1 MPFLLALTAHTTKSN
16 PNHAPRQNMLFL
28 KKKEQ
33 QITNSI
39 ENKPTTER
47 GYWANVWKQF
57 QKNKLAVWSSKVLIG
72 ILFVAL
78 FADFIANEKPLVCT
92 IEGKTMFPVLKQY
105 AVNLKLAQWDEQFVT
120 KRWDE
125 HQYDFAIF
133 PLIPYSYSTIDKYNR
148 NFVSP
153 FDEQRN
159 LPSWRWHH
167 WMGTDELGRDV
178 TAGMVHGTR
187 IAVSVGII
195 AMSIA
200 AIIGIFMGSLA
211 GYFGDDKLQVSRIRL
226 CLNILALFLAYFYAF
241 SVRST
246 TISIAAKEGSL
257 GVQLLLSLLIFV
269 GVVLIANLVASAL
282 ERIPFLGKK
291 MPLHLDLLVMRFI
304 EVINSIPS
312 LLLILSVVAL
322 TKPSIFNIMV
332 IIGLISWTS
341 IARFIRA
348 ELLRVRRLEYIEAA
362 QAMGFSEARI
372 LFKHAI
378 PNALTPVLI
387 AIAFGVASAILT
399 EAFLSFL
406 GIGVAAEEV
415 TWGSLLNLARN
426 KFSAWWLAIF
436 PGFAIFTTVTVFNL
450 IGEGLTDALD
460 PRLRK

>member
-1 MPFLLALTAHTTKSN
+1 
-16 PNHAPRQNMLFL
+16 
-28 KKKEQ
+28 
-33 QITNSI
+33 
-39 ENKPTTER
+39 
-47 GYWANVWKQF
+47 
-57 QKNKLAVWSSKVLIG
+57 
-72 ILFVAL
+72 
-78 FADFIANEKPLVCT
+78 
-92 IEGKTMFPVLKQY
+92 
-105 AVNLKLAQWDEQFVT
+105 
-120 KRWDE
+120 
-125 HQYDFAIF
+125 
-133 PLIPYSYSTIDKYNR
+133 
-148 NFVSP
+148 
-153 FDEQRN
+153 
-159 LPSWRWHH
+159 
-167 WMGTDELGRDV
+167 MGTDELGRDV
-178 TAGMVHGTR
+178 TAGMIHGTR

-269 GVVLIANLVASAL
+269 GVILIANLVASAF

-291 MPLHLDLLVMRFI
+291 LTLHLDLLVMRFI

-415 TWGSLLNLARN
+415 TWGSLLNLART

-436 PGFAIFTTVTVFNL
+436 PGFAIFTTVTIFNL